1 MTLRLTAH
9 NAATESENRIHSD
22 EVARQFGFHGGLVPG
37 VTVYGYLMRTV
48 GELPRSAQVR
58 LFKPVFDGDEL
69 VIRME
74 ANLVTANRQD
84 ELCAQLTLG
93 GFEHE
98 FPPIPDAPLPDRDAR
113 PPATA
118 ATLTP
123 GMVLGTLR
131 TQLEDTEPDTLLNLA
146 NLALLDNFLLNP
158 WLHVASEITY
168 GGASRAGDPVAAHSR
183 IHDRFEKKGRE
194 FVVLDVVL
202 SQGSTLVQSIRH
214 TAIYRLGSLAGCG

>member
-1 MTLRLTAH
+1 
-9 NAATESENRIHSD
+9 
-22 EVARQFGFHGGLVPG
+22 
-37 VTVYGYLMRTV
+37 
-48 GELPRSAQVR
+48 
-58 LFKPVFDGDEL
+58 
-69 VIRME
+69 
-74 ANLVTANRQD
+74 
-84 ELCAQLTLG
+84 
-93 GFEHE
+93 
-98 FPPIPDAPLPDRDAR
+98 
-113 PPATA
+113 
-118 ATLTP
+118 
-123 GMVLGTLR
+123 MVLGTLR